1 MTQEGETLA
10 ERLRA
15 RSGWAVGLGFL
26 VAWFALLWFMFGD
39 VL

>member
-1 MTQEGETLA
+1 MSEGEPNLA

-15 RSGWAVGLGFL
+15 RSGWMIGLLFL